1 MKDAVKQ
8 SSSFAE
14 GEFSIEYPQDFEE
27 DDRDKDSRCNIYAQ
41 ARKGQF
47 VGDMPQYYV
56 STDRRSS
63 FVSSQEQLVGR
74 STDTLGEG
82 EEQQAQR
89 RDALTPLS
97 IARRER
103 RMRLTISAYRRGS
116 HASVFHCPPNTLNIA

>member
-56 STDRRSS
+56 SIDRRLS

-74 STDTLGEG
+74 STDILGEG
-82 EEQQAQR
+82 EE
-89 RDALTPLS
+89 
-97 IARRER
+97 
-103 RMRLTISAYRRGS
+103 
-116 HASVFHCPPNTLNIA
+116 